1 MRFQL
6 TALSAAL
13 AAAKTLNIG
22 VISDLHMRTDYDA
35 TSSLNKC
42 AYVAGGSN

>member
-1 MRFQL
+1 MRFEL
-6 TALSAAL
+6 SALSAAIV
-13 AAAKTLNIG
+13 AAKTLNVG